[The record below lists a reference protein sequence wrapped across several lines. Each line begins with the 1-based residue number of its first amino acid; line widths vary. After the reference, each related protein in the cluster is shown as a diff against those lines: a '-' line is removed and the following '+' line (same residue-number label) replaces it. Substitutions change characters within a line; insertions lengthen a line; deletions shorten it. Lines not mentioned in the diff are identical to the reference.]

1 MLGKLVPWKKRN
13 GRGDITVRPE
23 EDFGLSQFR
32 DEFNSLWDRF
42 WDDWRGGLAN
52 WNGGTWFRGVNLNE
66 EEKEF
71 VLHAELPG
79 FEPDD
84 IDIKVSGNMLTVRAE
99 HKDEGNGKNGSRYQ
113 RYGSFFES
121 FSLPSGVEA
130 DNIDARYHSG
140 VLEVHLPKSKDYETK
155 RIPVTAA

>member
-13 GRGDITVRPE
+13 GRGEMAVRHGG
-23 EDFGLSQFR
+23 DSGLSQFR

-42 WDDWRGGLAN
+42 WDDWRSGLAD
-52 WNGGTWFRGVNLNE
+52 WNGGKGFRGMKLNE

-71 VLHAELPG
+71 VLHTELPG

-84 IDIKVSGNMLTVRAE
+84 IDIKVSGNVLTLRAE
-99 HKDEGNGKNGSRYQ
+99 HKDEGNDKNGSRYQ
-113 RYGSFFES
+113 RYGSFFET